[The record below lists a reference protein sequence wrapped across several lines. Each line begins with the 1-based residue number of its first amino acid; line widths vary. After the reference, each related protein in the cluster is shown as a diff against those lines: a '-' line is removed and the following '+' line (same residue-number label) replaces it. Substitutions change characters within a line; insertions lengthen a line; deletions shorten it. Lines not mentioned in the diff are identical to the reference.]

1 MKFKR
6 FFLFTLIATL
16 AILLTACG
24 SAPASSWPG
33 MVASADGANVYLAS
47 SSYVYNVQVK
57 DGTEVTISTPDSTT
71 PVPARFPIKSDGAK
85 AFYAP
90 PAISSDGQVLVGS
103 AATSDHTFYSYD
115 PLTTNTKW
123 MIPTNSSPWL
133 AGALVVK
140 DAVYAPGG
148 DGNLYAYSLAG
159 VQRWVSPISKHSL
172 WSTPVADSAGKQ
184 IYLVTIDHQV
194 IAINPLDGKP
204 IWSVTLDNSII
215 GSPAVAGNMLVVGT
229 LSGKLYALDQA
240 TGSQKWVNPLV
251 GEIWGTPGYDGSN
264 VYIGTVVDKT
274 GKFYAVNASNGQ
286 TVWSKDD
293 EGSITAGPLVT
304 NDQIIYGT
312 ELGKIQSVDKT
323 GTPKWQATIE
333 NAHMYTPPLLA
344 GNMVIVAPMNATF
357 LLAAYDLNGAQ
368 KWTFIAK

>member
-6 FFLFTLIATL
+6 FFLFTLL
-16 AILLTACG
+16 ALLAVFLTACG

-33 MVASADGANVYLAS
+33 MAADADGTHVYLAS
-47 SSYVYNVQVK
+47 GSYVYNVQVK
-57 DGTEVTISTPDSTT
+57 DGSEVTVNTPDSAT
-71 PVPARFPIKSDGAK
+71 PVPARFPLKADGGKSFNA
-85 AFYAP
+85 AP
-90 PAISSDGQVLVGS
+90 ALTSDGQILIGS
-103 AATSDHTFYSYD
+103 GATSDHTFYSYD
-115 PLTTNTKW
+115 PLTTNVKW
-123 MIPTNSSPWL
+123 TIPTNNSPWMT
-133 AGALVVK
+133 GALVIK

-148 DGNLYAYSLAG
+148 DGNLYAYSLTG
-159 VQRWVSPISKHSL
+159 QQRWVSSISKHSL
-172 WSTPVADSAGKQ
+172 WSAPVTDAAGKL
-184 IYLVTIDHQV
+184 IYLVTLDHQV
-194 IAINPLDGKP
+194 VAVNPANGKP
-204 IWSVTLDNSII
+204 AWTVTLDTSIL
-215 GSPAVAGNMLVVGT
+215 GSPAVAGDMLVVGT
-229 LSGKLYALDQA
+229 LSGTLYALDQA
-240 TGSQKWVNPLV
+240 TGSQKWVSTLD

-264 VYIGTVVDKT
+264 VYIGTVVNKA

-293 EGSITAGPLVT
+293 DGSITAGPLVT

-368 KWTFIAK
+368 KWTFVAK